1 MGKKDDQ
8 RLVPKSKGA
17 GIMLSDEKYVYL
29 CLTGE
34 GYERAAKFRYP
45 ELVQQNARAFLEHGE
60 SKEG

>member
-1 MGKKDDQ
+1 MGKKDDH

-17 GIMLSDEKYVYL
+17 GVMLSDEKYVYL

-34 GYERAAKFRYP
+34 GYESAKFRYP
-45 ELVQQNARAFLEHGE
+45 ELVQQNARALFEHGE